1 MLILMNTIRFTKTAG
16 KTDKVEFKS
25 SDRVL
30 TKIENPKQGI
40 LPHDFIHAIIESQL
54 GVRGFTDLI
63 FAGQNVEFAMSADSE
78 AWLSESMVEAI
89 QGMLWSGQMDLDPF
103 NAWIKEIC
111 HQRQVSSVEVT
122 SEQFVDLKLKIEDFT
137 ARWNGLSI
145 GEFIEFP
152 WPK

>member
-1 MLILMNTIRFTKTAG
+1 MNVIRFTKADG
-16 KTDKVEFKS
+16 KTDKVEFIS

-40 LPHDFIHAIIESQL
+40 LPHDLIHAIVESHL
-54 GVRGFTDLI
+54 GVRRFTDLI
-63 FAGQNVEFAMSADSE
+63 FAGQKAEFAMSADGE

-89 QGMLWSGQMDLDPF
+89 QGMLWSGKMDLDQF
-103 NAWIKEIC
+103 NAWVKTIC
-111 HQRQVSSVEVT
+111 DQRQVSSFEAT
-122 SEQFVDLKLKIEDFT
+122 SEQFLDLELAIEHFT
-137 ARWNGLSI
+137 AKWKLLSV